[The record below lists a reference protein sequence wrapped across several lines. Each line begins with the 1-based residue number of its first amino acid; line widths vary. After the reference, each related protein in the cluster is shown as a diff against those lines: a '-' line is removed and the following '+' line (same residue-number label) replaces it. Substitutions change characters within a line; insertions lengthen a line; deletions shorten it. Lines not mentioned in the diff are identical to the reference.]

1 MKDTVSQPAG
11 GRGATAPRPADAA
24 SPSCGSSPSAD
35 SLSVVLAGGGTAGHV
50 EPAMAVADALVAL
63 DPRVRITAL
72 GTLRGLETRLVP
84 QRGYHLELIT
94 AVPMPRKPGGD
105 LARLPSRVWRAARP
119 QRWRPRPSTPPS
131 PQPRHTAS
139 TSRLAATASGSAT
152 SVRPSSSPWCGRCAR
167 GGLPARART
176 TDGPAPSHNAM
187 ASNTAAALTTLAD
200 R

>member
-35 SLSVVLAGGGTAGHV
+35 SVSVVLAGGGTAGHV

-105 LARLPSRVWRAARP
+105 LARLRRGCGAPSGRP
-119 QRWRPRPSTPPS
+119 GTCSTMSTPTS
-131 PQPRHTAS
+131 S
-139 TSRLAATASGSAT
+139 SVSVGTSRY
-152 SVRPSSSPWCGRCAR
+152 R
-167 GGLPARART
+167 
-176 TDGPAPSHNAM
+176 
-187 ASNTAAALTTLAD
+187 LT
-200 R
+200 

>member
-24 SPSCGSSPSAD
+24 SPSAD
-35 SLSVVLAGGGTAGHV
+35 SVSVVLAGGGTAGHV

-94 AVPMPRKPGGD
+94 AV
-105 LARLPSRVWRAARP
+105 
-119 QRWRPRPSTPPS
+119 
-131 PQPRHTAS
+131 
-139 TSRLAATASGSAT
+139 
-152 SVRPSSSPWCGRCAR
+152 
-167 GGLPARART
+167 
-176 TDGPAPSHNAM
+176 
-187 ASNTAAALTTLAD
+187 
-200 R
+200 